1 MQYHEVRIN
10 IDFARLQDLIIT
22 SVPVASGSTTYTAAT
37 AGQVS
42 VSGGS
47 IGYASLYVD
56 YIYLNNRVEKRQGC
70 TLASTNP
77 LVVYQ
82 KPQSLVISQ
91 EEDMATPSNCWN
103 PLKPPLPNRA
113 GDGAMAQKTLR
124 YGDNAMDT
132 WAISSQAFLHKKKVQ
147 RLEDGGFFSKK
158 NLR

>member
-56 YIYLNNRVEKRQGC
+56 YIYLESRVEKRQGC
-70 TLASTNP
+70 TTASTTP
-77 LVVYQ
+77 LVVLR
-82 KPQSLVISQ
+82 KLQSLVMSS
-91 EEDMATPSNCWN
+91 DVATPSNCWN
-103 PLKPPLPNRA
+103 PLKPSLPNRA
-113 GDGAMAQKTLR
+113 GDGAMAQNELR

-132 WAISSQAFLHKKKVQ
+132 WAISSQAFWSEQARRRSNDSKMV
-147 RLEDGGFFSKK
+147 GFFG